1 MNKNK
6 INSTNILAALLPAR
20 TLIILALMI
29 VMCVVMSEHFL
40 SATNIRNVFRQ
51 VSASCVLAIGMTGVL
66 SSGGID
72 LSAGTMVSMIG
83 VIVATL
89 DTKTKIPFWAVI
101 LITFIVGMVCSMMNS
116 VVANYLSIP
125 MFMATCASSLIFKG
139 ICYVIS
145 RNSAVAGISEKLI
158 WFGQGYVWIIPV
170 PTVIMVVFGLIMW
183 VILMKTTFGRHVVAT
198 GGNPLCANLSGINT
212 RRTSIITYLLHG
224 ICMTATA
231 LILTGRSASAQ
242 PNVANDMGMD
252 AIAAVVIGGTSMRGG
267 RAKVFGTMLGVLI
280 VGIIGNILNLRG
292 VDTNWQY
299 VAKGLFILVAV
310 VLDSFSQ
317 KIANKQLANKA

>member
-1 MNKNK
+1 MKPK
-6 INSTNILAALLPAR
+6 KVDSTNVLAALLSAR
-20 TLIILALMI
+20 TFIILVLM
-29 VMCVVMSEHFL
+29 VLMCVAMSEYFL
-40 SATNIRNVFRQ
+40 SPTNIRNVFRQ

-72 LSAGTMVSMIG
+72 LSAGTLVSMLG
-83 VIVATL
+83 VIAATL
-89 DTKTKIPFWAVI
+89 DTKTNIPFSMV
-101 LITFIVGMVCSMMNS
+101 LVITFVVGMICSMMNS

-125 MFMATCASSLIFKG
+125 MFMATCASTLIFKG

-145 RNSAVAGISEKLI
+145 RNSAVAGVSDGIL
-158 WFGQGYVWIIPV
+158 WFGQGYIGSVPV
-170 PTVIMVVFGLIMW
+170 PTIIMIIAGLAMYI
-183 VILMKTTFGRHVVAT
+183 ILMRTTFGRHVVAT

-212 RRTSIITYLLHG
+212 KLTSVLVYAMHG
-224 ICMTATA
+224 ICLAATA

-292 VDTNWQY
+292 VDTNWQF
-299 VAKGLFILVAV
+299 VAKGLFILFAV

-317 KIANKQLANKA
+317 KIANKQLSNKA